1 MIKEGDLISE
11 SLEEST
17 PLLEG
22 YKENI
27 SLEEKIKRV
36 SKIFLQK
43 SESSEVVVVSHFD
56 TDGITSAAIMTKCLR
71 RLDRK
76 FSVKIVKSL
85 ESPFIHSLPKNKI
98 ILFLDLSSGS
108 LGHIQEAGL
117 SNVFIIDHHELDR
130 EIPKEVE
137 IVNPQLHR
145 KEKIS
150 SSGLT
155 YLFCKE
161 IDPESKKSAKLA
173 VLGMIGDLL
182 EKEIDKL
189 NNGILEDGEIKKKR
203 GLLIYPSTRP
213 INRAL
218 EYSSNPYIPGVTGN
232 SLGVLELLREA
243 GLEATRGQYRSLM
256 EITEDEMKRLV
267 TAIAIRNP
275 KAAGEIVGDI
285 FLIKFFNKLEDA
297 RELSAMVNACSRL
310 GQSGVALR
318 FCMEVPGSRKEAEEI
333 HIKYKQHIISGLD
346 FVSKADKVVG
356 KSFVIINAKDQIKD
370 TIVGTIASIL
380 SNSSVYEKGTVI
392 TTMAYYDDKI
402 KVSARVCGRNASGS
416 QRNIR
421 EILSGVMNEVGGEVG
436 GHEFAAGCILTRDK
450 EKQFIEVLSKAL
462 EIEFVKI

>member
-1 MIKEGDLISE
+1 
-11 SLEEST
+11 
-17 PLLEG
+17 
-22 YKENI
+22 
-27 SLEEKIKRV
+27 
-36 SKIFLQK
+36 
-43 SESSEVVVVSHFD
+43 
-56 TDGITSAAIMTKCLR
+56 
-71 RLDRK
+71 
-76 FSVKIVKSL
+76 
-85 ESPFIHSLPKNKI
+85 
-98 ILFLDLSSGS
+98 
-108 LGHIQEAGL
+108 
-117 SNVFIIDHHELDR
+117 
-130 EIPKEVE
+130 
-137 IVNPQLHR
+137 
-145 KEKIS
+145 
-150 SSGLT
+150 
-155 YLFCKE
+155 
-161 IDPESKKSAKLA
+161 
-173 VLGMIGDLL
+173 MIGDLL

-275 KAAGEIVGDI
+275 KVAGEIVGDI

-436 GHEFAAGCILTRDK
+436 GHEFMPGCILTRDK

>member
-1 MIKEGDLISE
+1 MIKEGELISE

-130 EIPKEVE
+130 EIPREVE

-155 YLFCKE
+155 YLF
-161 IDPESKKSAKLA
+161 AK
-173 VLGMIGDLL
+173 
-182 EKEIDKL
+182 
-189 NNGILEDGEIKKKR
+189 R
-203 GLLIYPSTRP
+203 
-213 INRAL
+213 
-218 EYSSNPYIPGVTGN
+218 
-232 SLGVLELLREA
+232 
-243 GLEATRGQYRSLM
+243 
-256 EITEDEMKRLV
+256 
-267 TAIAIRNP
+267 
-275 KAAGEIVGDI
+275 
-285 FLIKFFNKLEDA
+285 
-297 RELSAMVNACSRL
+297 
-310 GQSGVALR
+310 
-318 FCMEVPGSRKEAEEI
+318 
-333 HIKYKQHIISGLD
+333 
-346 FVSKADKVVG
+346 
-356 KSFVIINAKDQIKD
+356 
-370 TIVGTIASIL
+370 
-380 SNSSVYEKGTVI
+380 
-392 TTMAYYDDKI
+392 
-402 KVSARVCGRNASGS
+402 
-416 QRNIR
+416 
-421 EILSGVMNEVGGEVG
+421 
-436 GHEFAAGCILTRDK
+436 
-450 EKQFIEVLSKAL
+450 
-462 EIEFVKI
+462 